1 MSLSEYQMSMHWNQ
15 IKFLNI
21 DLFIF
26 CFPASLTNFFLLNVD
41 TLQLVHVGEGVT
53 NTQDSEPLRYLALQG
68 IRLQINFD

>member
-21 DLFIF
+21 DYFF
-26 CFPASLTNFFLLNVD
+26 FPASLTNFFLLNVD